1 MRMLTV
7 LYNVAVL
14 NCKERIMLVLKV
26 ILAGLLLSFLATLAV
41 WAMCYVEARRGNDT
55 EARR

>member
-14 NCKERIMLVLKV
+14 NCNERIVLVLKV

-41 WAMCYVEARRGNDT
+41 WAMCYVEARRGD
-55 EARR
+55 E

>member
-1 MRMLTV
+1 MLTV

-14 NCKERIMLVLKV
+14 NCNERIMLVLKV
-26 ILAGLLLSFLATLAV
+26 ILAGLLLSFLATLAE

>member
-14 NCKERIMLVLKV
+14 NCNERIMLVLKV